1 MLVREVMHR
10 NVLTV
15 EKTTSLQEAYRI
27 MQSKGVRHLPVLEL
41 GRLVG
46 VVTDRD
52 LRLATSAL
60 APEPFPPEVQ
70 VGKVMISPVITVD
83 PEDPVEEAA
92 ALMRRHKIGCLPV
105 IDQDVL
111 VGILTGI
118 DFLDALI
125 RMAGVERPGGRLEV
139 LLGGRPGELAQL
151 VEFLASQHVE
161 VHSVLTYPT
170 DSVLRAVLR
179 VGTAQTRILA
189 DELREEGFSVS
200 WPPEKPWSR

>member
-1 MLVREVMHR
+1 MLVHEVMHR

-15 EKTTSLQEAYRI
+15 EPTTPLQEAYRL
-27 MQSKGVRHLPVLEL
+27 MQSQGIRHLPVLDL
-41 GRLVG
+41 GQLVG

-52 LRLATSAL
+52 LRLATSML

-70 VGKVMISPVITVD
+70 VSKVMVSPVITAY

-105 IDQDVL
+105 LDQDVL

-118 DFLDALI
+118 DFLDVLI
-125 RMAGVERPGGRLEV
+125 RMTGVERPGGRLEV
-139 LLGGRPGELAQL
+139 LLGARPGELAQL
-151 VEFLASQHVE
+151 VEFLASQNVE
-161 VHSVLTYPT
+161 VHSILTYPA

-179 VGTAQTRILA
+179 VGTVQTRILA
-189 DELREEGFSVS
+189 QELREEGFAVS

>member
-60 APEPFPPEVQ
+60 VPEPFPPEVQ
-70 VGKVMISPVITVD
+70 VDKVMISPVITVD

-105 IDQDVL
+105 ID
-111 VGILTGI
+111 
-118 DFLDALI
+118 FLDALI
-125 RMAGVERPGGRLEV
+125 RMAGVERPGGRLEI
-139 LLGGRPGELAQL
+139 LLGERPGELAQL

-170 DSVLRAVLR
+170 DSILRAVLR